1 MADTR
6 DKLISWEGLSRFFL
20 DLKIGYLDKK
30 QDVLT
35 AGEGVAIDTSTNTIS
50 VQGSGF
56 NPTNNSHVEGIDT
69 VAEGVN
75 SHAEGEGTFTFG
87 DASHAEGRSTIVSNY
102 TQLLGR
108 FTFTANSN
116 IGSTTN
122 SNDMYVGML
131 LIDKATTNALPII
144 HVLSVDK
151 VRNTFTFE
159 ETITTNISDKV
170 LYTINDGAAG
180 NYSHTEGVDTLATGT
195 GAHAEGYN
203 TTAAGD
209 YSHSEGNETQALG
222 DYSHSEGDY
231 TKASN
236 SYAHAEGVE
245 TNATGVASHTEGYQT
260 IAGAYAHAEGSGG
273 NMTPFTASIRAV
285 NVDEKSILDKYGL
298 KFNYVCT
305 QTNTFISQDIG
316 GINIYNTTGTTL
328 VGHIL
333 YAIASRDVWGLE
345 LTNLS
350 TTGIWLR
357 VESATENPIENGQY
371 LFSRTSAAEGMC
383 SHSEGI
389 QVLAKDEC
397 SHADGKLTTAFGKY
411 SNATGYVTEAVGFAA
426 HSEGSSTVAGGGQAH
441 AEGYQ
446 TIASSNNSHA
456 EGSKT
461 IAGGSQ
467 SHAEGLETIAAHDNE
482 HAEGKYNKSN
492 QLLVPPEGFVD
503 LGLSVKWASNN
514 LGAIVSRNAAD
525 WYGDYYGWAEKN
537 TKENY
542 TEAGYD
548 FGMPGAMTKYNGLD
562 GKEIVEAVDDVAT
575 IKLDTGFRIPSLAEI
590 AELYDTEKITRE
602 WVINYNGVPGLN
614 GIIFV
619 SKVAGFVGHY
629 IFIPAAGYIDGSTPT
644 GSGTTINFWA
654 NTIDTENPNK
664 AIHTIMTTSGSTTG
678 SCERHIGHT
687 IRPVAVTG
695 STKVNTIHSIG
706 IGSSRISRR
715 NAIEVMDNGFVYI
728 NGLGGY
734 EGDNT
739 ESGTI
744 LTLQQVIKNLEAR
757 IAALE
762 GN

>member
-6 DKLISWEGLSRFFL
+6 DKLINWEGLSRFFQ
-20 DLKIGYLDKK
+20 DLKTGYLDTK

-35 AGEGVAIDTSTNTIS
+35 AGEGVTIDTSTNTIS

-56 NPTNNSHVEGIDT
+56 NPTNNSHVEGINTD
-69 VAEGVN
+69 AEGEN

-87 DASHAEGRSTIVSNY
+87 NASHAEGRSTVLSNY
-102 TQLLGR
+102 IQLLGR

-116 IGSTTN
+116 TGLTTN

-131 LIDKATTNALPII
+131 LIDRATTNALPII

-151 VRNTFTFE
+151 VRNTFTFK
-159 ETITTNISDKV
+159 ETITENISNKV

-180 NYSHTEGVDTLATGT
+180 NYSHSEGVDTLATGM
-195 GAHAEGYN
+195 GSHAEGYN
-203 TTAAGD
+203 TIAGGD

-222 DYSHSEGDY
+222 NFSHTEGDF
-231 TKASN
+231 TLASGGC
-236 SYAHAEGVE
+236 AHAEGVE
-245 TNATGVASHTEGYQT
+245 TTAHGVASHTEGYQT
-260 IAGAYAHAEGSGG
+260 IAGSYAHAEGSGG
-273 NMTPFTASIRAV
+273 RMTTFTTSIREIT
-285 NVDEKSILDKYGL
+285 NDEKAILDKYGL

-305 QTNTFISQDIG
+305 TGGFVSQDLG
-316 GINIYNTTGTTL
+316 GISIYNTSGTTL
-328 VGHIL
+328 VGHVL
-333 YAIASRDVWGLE
+333 YSVASRDAWGLE

-350 TTGIWLR
+350 TTGVWLR
-357 VESATENPIENGQY
+357 VESATENHIENGQY
-371 LFSRTSAAEGMC
+371 LFSRVSAAEGMC

-389 QVLAKDEC
+389 QALAKDEC
-397 SHADGKLTTAFGKY
+397 SHADGKLTTAFSKY
-411 SNATGYVTEAVGFAA
+411 SNATGYITEAVGFAA

-461 IAGGSQ
+461 VAGGSQ

-514 LGAIVSRNAAD
+514 LGATVSRNAND
-525 WYGDYYGWAEKN
+525 WYGVYYGWAEKN
-537 TKENY
+537 AKENY
-542 TEAGYD
+542 TDAGYD
-548 FGMPGAMTKYNGLD
+548 YGMPGNMTKYNATD
-562 GKEIVEAVDDVAT
+562 HKEIIEAVDDVAT
-575 IKLDTGFRIPSLAEI
+575 VKLGTGFRIPSLAEI

-602 WVINYNGVPGLN
+602 WVMNYNGVSGLN
-614 GIIFV
+614 GMIFV
-619 SKVAGFVGHY
+619 SKVPGFVGHY
-629 IFIPAAGYIDGSTPT
+629 IFIPATGYIDGTTTT
-644 GSGTTINFWA
+644 GAETTINFWT
-654 NTIDTENPNK
+654 NTVDASNLDN
-664 AIHTIMTTSGSTTG
+664 AIHAVITTSGCTTG

-687 IRPVAVTG
+687 IRPVAATG

-706 IGSSRISRR
+706 IGSSRTSRK
-715 NAIEVMDNGFVYI
+715 NAVEVMDNGFVYV